1 MLAVVEALL
10 FGVECLISTFSDPS
24 TGAYIS
30 WRVRYLDKF
39 SPNLPFY
46 GGNGYNISP
55 SWINQCL

>member
-1 MLAVVEALL
+1 MAHAIQR
-10 FGVECLISTFSDPS
+10 LISTFSDPS

-30 WRVRYLDKF
+30 WHVRYLDKLA
-39 SPNLPFY
+39 PNLPFY